1 MLGTRAHDKMDSTE
15 QVFLEGAEDSFFFFF
30 AKGTWENGRQ
40 STRKDLAG
48 LKTKES

>member
-15 QVFLEGAEDSFFFFF
+15 QVFLEGAEDFFFLTK
-30 AKGTWENGRQ
+30 ATWENGRQ

>member
-15 QVFLEGAEDSFFFFF
+15 QVFFF